1 VSYDT
6 NPSSYVCID
15 REWNKGDVVQI
26 RFPMHNTV
34 EQMPNVHEYIAF
46 MHGPILLSAK
56 TGTENLKGLIADDG
70 RWSQYAA
77 GEYLPVDKAPILIED
92 NIQNIADKLVSVKDK
107 SLNFKLDVKMIN
119 KADLTLQP
127 FFQIHD
133 ARYMMYWLA
142 LTPDEYQTYLESLA
156 NIEKE
161 KLLLEK
167 RTVDFVATGEQQ
179 PETDHSMQ
187 IENSNTGNN
196 LDEFW
201 REASDG
207 GYFSYNLFTNY
218 ESNLSLYVRY
228 WGAEWGNRKFE
239 IYIDD
244 EKLVTEDN
252 TGRWNQS
259 LFKDIVYEIPK
270 SMIENKKNV
279 RVKFQSFKETTAG
292 AVYMVRL
299 LRTNS
304 N

>member
-1 VSYDT
+1 
-6 NPSSYVCID
+6 
-15 REWNKGDVVQI
+15 
-26 RFPMHNTV
+26 
-34 EQMPNVHEYIAF
+34 
-46 MHGPILLSAK
+46 
-56 TGTENLKGLIADDG
+56 
-70 RWSQYAA
+70 
-77 GEYLPVDKAPILIED
+77 
-92 NIQNIADKLVSVKDK
+92 
-107 SLNFKLDVKMIN
+107 
-119 KADLTLQP
+119 
-127 FFQIHD
+127 
-133 ARYMMYWLA
+133 
-142 LTPDEYQTYLESLA
+142 
-156 NIEKE
+156 
-161 KLLLEK
+161 
-167 RTVDFVATGEQQ
+167 
-179 PETDHSMQ
+179 MQ